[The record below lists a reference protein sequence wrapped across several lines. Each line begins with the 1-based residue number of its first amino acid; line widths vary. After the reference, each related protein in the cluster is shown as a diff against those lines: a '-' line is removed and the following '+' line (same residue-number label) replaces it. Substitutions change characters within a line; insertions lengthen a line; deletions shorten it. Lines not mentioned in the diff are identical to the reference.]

1 MFIFRPDL
9 TAVMLAIG
17 NQRSNS
23 IWEARAPKQHKP
35 SPTSTRYHHHNSSNR
50 NMMKI
55 YTKFNLATW
64 LRIVEL
70 TDHNNSKFRLSKKI
84 YINIYIYIYIYAIV
98 EVKVNKNLNQIF
110 FL

>member
-1 MFIFRPDL
+1 MIIFRPDL

-35 SPTSTRYHHHNSSNR
+35 SPTSTRYYRNSSNR

-70 TDHNNSKFRLSKKI
+70 TCYRRSESK
-84 YINIYIYIYIYAIV
+84 
-98 EVKVNKNLNQIF
+98 
-110 FL
+110 

>member
-35 SPTSTRYHHHNSSNR
+35 SPTSTRYHPHNSSNR

-55 YTKFNLATW
+55 NTKSNLATW

-70 TDHNNSKFRLSKKI
+70 TDHNNSKFRLSKT
-84 YINIYIYIYIYAIV
+84 ININIYIYAIV